1 MRRASHRAMP
11 PDWLLLGSAFLSALL
26 GGAHC
31 AAMCGGIATAFP
43 AMGRERSLRAALEPN
58 LGRLLG
64 YVLAGAVAGGLGHG
78 IVELARASELRAL
91 SRVALGAVLVI
102 AALRLLDSAGRL
114 ALLARPG
121 RMAWGWLA
129 PLHRR
134 LLPADTSGKRLLA
147 GVLWGWLPCGLSGTV
162 LTAAWLQASTT
173 GGALTMAAFGLG
185 TLPLMVPLTWSGAR
199 LGRFLQ
205 RRGLRVAAGLFV
217 LMAGLVTA
225 AAPWLMQAPAA
236 HRLLAALGCVAP

>member
-1 MRRASHRAMP
+1 MP
-11 PDWLLLGSAFLSALL
+11 PDWLLLGSALLSALL

-91 SRVALGAVLVI
+91 LRVALGAVLVI

-121 RMAWGWLA
+121 RMALGWLA

-225 AAPWLMQAPAA
+225 AAPWLIQAPAA